1 MRLRL
6 LVTGILFFLLAAAI
20 LWPAASLAPWI
31 ESVSQGKLRLASA
44 EGRLW
49 NGNGVL
55 LARTGDSAS
64 WRNAQNIRWQVRWSE
79 LWRGRVGVEAG
90 FEKGDALVML
100 GPTGLSIEELDATLS
115 ASLIGAMLPGALGR
129 FGWAG
134 SLNARGKNFSCA
146 WQSQNC
152 QGEIEV
158 LWKDAAVAEI
168 PGGDLGDYRIRLVG
182 EGQTLRFDLA
192 TLGGRLQITGSGEVS
207 ATALRF
213 NGEAGATGPSAL
225 QLNNLLRTLG
235 RHGSTPDKVIID
247 YRSSGSS
254 G

>member
-20 LWPAASLAPWI
+20 MWPASSLAPWI
-31 ESVSQGKLRLASA
+31 ENASYGKLRLASA
-44 EGRLW
+44 EGQVW

-55 LARTGDSAS
+55 LARTGDGAA
-64 WRNAQNIRWQVRWSE
+64 WRNAQNIRWQLRWGE
-79 LWRGRVGVEAG
+79 LWRGRIGVEAG
-90 FEKGDALVML
+90 FEKGDALVMF
-100 GPTGLSIEELDATLS
+100 GPGGLSVEQLDATLS
-115 ASLIGAMLPGALGR
+115 ASLVGALLPGALGR

-134 SLNARGKNFSCA
+134 SLNARGNSFACV
-146 WQSQNC
+146 WQSQSC

-158 LWKDAAVAEI
+158 LWKDAGVSEI

-182 EGQTLRFDLA
+182 EGQNLRFDLA
-192 TLGGRLQITGSGEVS
+192 SLRGRLQITGSGEIS

-213 NGEAGATGPSAL
+213 NGEAGAVGPSAA

-235 RHGSTPDKVIID
+235 RQGSTPDKVIID
-247 YRSSGSS
+247 YRSTGLR

>member
-1 MRLRL
+1 MRLRF

-31 ESVSQGKLRLASA
+31 ESASQGKLRLASA

-55 LARTGDSAS
+55 LARSGDSAS

-79 LWRGRVGVEAG
+79 LWRGRIGVEAG
-90 FEKGDALVML
+90 FEKGAALVML
-100 GPTGLSIEELDATLS
+100 GPGGLSIAELDATLS
-115 ASLIGAMLPGALGR
+115 ASLIGALLPGALGR

-134 SLNARGKNFSCA
+134 SLNARGKSFACA
-146 WQSQNC
+146 WQNQDC

-158 LWKDAAVAEI
+158 LWNDAAVAEI
-168 PGGDLGDYRIRLVG
+168 PGGELGDYRIRLVG
-182 EGQTLRFDLA
+182 EGRTLRFDLA
-192 TLGGRLQITGSGEVS
+192 TLRGRLQIAGSGEVS

-213 NGEAGATGPSAL
+213 NGEAGATGPSAA

-235 RHGSTPDKVIID
+235 RHGSAPDKVIID